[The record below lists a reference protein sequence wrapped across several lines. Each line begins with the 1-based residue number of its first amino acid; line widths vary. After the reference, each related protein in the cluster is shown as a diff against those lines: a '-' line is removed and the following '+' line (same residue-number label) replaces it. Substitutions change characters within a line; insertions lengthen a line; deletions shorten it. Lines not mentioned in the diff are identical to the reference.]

1 MNKDKL
7 AGVGIGIAI
16 GAAIGITVGLL
27 CAPQSG
33 KETRQMMKQKAM
45 DIKEKTAA
53 AVGKIKMHGKS
64 PEEVDED

>member
-27 CAPQSG
+27 CAPKSG
-33 KETRQMMKQKAM
+33 KETRELIKEKALEV
-45 DIKEKTAA
+45 KEKTAA
-53 AVGKIKMHGKS
+53 AVSKIKMHGKS
-64 PEEVDED
+64 PEDVDED